1 MKRITKICQNC
12 KSYQIVENENEKYCT
27 NCNYEQLVETHPGNY
42 LYAKNFDKNNFKSYF
57 KFPLYLDEY
66 MDKVFTA
73 DNEMAFDFGLSFRE
87 NQGINLTRRTME
99 KIVEVLNL
107 ETYEP
112 IRYLDLKYVED
123 GTITLDN
130 KNFITIRSWGR
141 LTSDNYNVGCFGLK
155 SENAAIIQDNFAY
168 FILSRLTIKKF
179 NYDFKT
185 IK

>member
-12 KSYQIVENENEKYCT
+12 KTILIVNNINDNKCT
-27 NCNYEQLVETHPGNY
+27 NCNCGQLVETHPGNY
-42 LYAKNFDKNNFKSYF
+42 LHAKNFDKNNFKSYF

-66 MDKVFTA
+66 MDKVFTV
-73 DNEMAFDFGLSFRE
+73 DDEMAFDFGLSFKE

-99 KIVEVLNL
+99 KIVKVLNL

-112 IRYLDLKYVED
+112 TRDLDLKYVED

-130 KNFITIRSWGR
+130 KNFITIRGWGR
-141 LTSDNYNVGCFGLK
+141 LTSDNYNVGCFGLGG
-155 SENAAIIQDNFAY
+155 ENAAIIQDNFAY
-168 FILSRLTIKKF
+168 FILSRLTTKKF